1 MLSYDNYIYKTNCA
15 SFQYHINNGLSQP
28 YLRELNIIKEY
39 LKNNINK
46 NNLFIDI
53 GAHIGTISIPLS
65 SIYKQILAFEP
76 LKENYDLLEINIKLN
91 NIENISTANLGLS
104 NKNTTAVLTQH
115 DNNSGSYYMKEIENI
130 NNEGFNIVKLD
141 EFTFNIPV
149 DFIKIDTEGSELFVL
164 QGAYNTITKH
174 KPMIQIE
181 TNNCSNKFFNYD
193 KKDIFK
199 FMNDLN
205 YTILDDDGND
215 PIWIYINK

>member
-1 MLSYDNYIYKTNCA
+1 M
-15 SFQYHINNGLSQP
+15 SQP
-28 YLRELNIIKEY
+28 YLRELKIYKDY
-39 LKNNINK
+39 LKNNIDK
-46 NNLFIDI
+46 NNLFIDV
-53 GAHIGTISIPLS
+53 GAHIGTLSIPLS
-65 SIYKQILAFEP
+65 RLYKQVLAFEP
-76 LKENYDLLEINIKLN
+76 VKENYDLLETNIKLN

-115 DNNSGSYYMKEIENI
+115 DNNSGSYYMKEIENKD
-130 NNEGFNIVKLD
+130 NEGFNIVKLD
-141 EFTFNIPV
+141 EFSFNISV

-164 QGAYNTITKH
+164 QGAYNTIVKNR
-174 KPMIQIE
+174 PMIQIE